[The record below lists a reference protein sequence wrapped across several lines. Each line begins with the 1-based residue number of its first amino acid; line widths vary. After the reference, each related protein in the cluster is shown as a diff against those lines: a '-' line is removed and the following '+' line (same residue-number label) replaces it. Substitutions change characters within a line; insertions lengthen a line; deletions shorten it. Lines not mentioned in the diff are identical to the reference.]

1 MQLLTVPG
9 EAGMGGRGSAG
20 CHRGGVSPKSARWGR
35 EQQCLLRESVS
46 SRLTGKPPNIWFLYF
61 LSTFIVLEKEMKTF
75 FSISIPKWFLKQNQL
90 LKENN
95 LFYLYQKKKR
105 DIRHPLWSKLEIQR
119 HLSAQLSRHS
129 SGNQLLIYP
138 SSLLQLG

>member
-75 FSISIPKWFLKQNQL
+75 FSISIPK
-90 LKENN
+90 
-95 LFYLYQKKKR
+95 
-105 DIRHPLWSKLEIQR
+105 
-119 HLSAQLSRHS
+119 
-129 SGNQLLIYP
+129 
-138 SSLLQLG
+138 